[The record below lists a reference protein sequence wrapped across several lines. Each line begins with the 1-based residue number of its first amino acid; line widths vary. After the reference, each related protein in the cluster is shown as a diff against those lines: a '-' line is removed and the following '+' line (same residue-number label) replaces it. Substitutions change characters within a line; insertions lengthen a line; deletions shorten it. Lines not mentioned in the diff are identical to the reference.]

1 LTLAVAVIHCL
12 IELENGTA
20 LNNIYSALYA
30 TIFEVLV
37 FCVSSSLILSG
48 GLRFITLLRNSE
60 AKGLQLL
67 GPENVANVKI
77 RVISSLLSAAF
88 EGILVLYF
96 DIHSGIYNLM
106 HDFETDSILHTVRSD
121 MYKTLFMVLPTLALL
136 VNLVTK
142 MYSLWIKRKM
152 HHSAEIFPMR
162 GDIANYFSNE
172 ELFSVSLEAA
182 LGIPLWMIF
191 AIFGLICKQGMEAHS
206 LPPIPIDANKHCF
219 SNQLYIISK
228 NNKMKSNAMLI
239 FLCLVKEK
247 FIKLFKTIQM
257 QMHANKV
264 KPESVVSP

>member
-1 LTLAVAVIHCL
+1 MQQ
-12 IELENGTA
+12 
-20 LNNIYSALYA
+20 
-30 TIFEVLV
+30 IFEVLV

-67 GPENVANVKI
+67 GPENVAIVKT
-77 RVISSLLSAAF
+77 RLISILLAAAF
-88 EGILVLYF
+88 EGVLVLYF

-152 HHSAEIFPMR
+152 QHSAEIFPIH

-191 AIFGLICKQGMEAHS
+191 AIFASFANREWRLILF
-206 LPPIPIDANKHCF
+206 LPFQLMLKNIVFPI
-219 SNQLYIISK
+219 YIISK

-247 FIKLFKTIQM
+247 FNKLFKTI